1 MSTRQPV
8 NNHDDLL
15 KVVDGILAEAGVNL
29 KDFGGNLTFAGMDPI
44 RPTVFRVGASS
55 AIVAAANSVASVLIW

>member
-1 MSTRQPV
+1 MITHQPV

-15 KVVDGILAEAGVNL
+15 KVVDGLLAETGISL

-44 RPTVFRVGASS
+44 RPTVFKVGATS
-55 AIVAAANSVASVLIW
+55 APEGA